1 MKNEK
6 IKIKLRPFI
15 SFRDYYNSMCESRG
29 QALLIFLVFFLFTS
43 LALIFGLVNPSTQAF
58 QNAQETV
65 RSRQSYLLAES
76 GVEDVVYRLRSNKN
90 VSSSETLT
98 LDSTSATTTLT
109 DLGSGQKQVVSLGN
123 VSGRQRTVKVKVV
136 TGSGISFNYG
146 VQAGQGGLDLKGSS
160 GIVGNVYS
168 SGPIT
173 GCSSCYITGSAISAN
188 STALSA
194 DQTNGVTGTPPN
206 TIVFGNA
213 SGTQDLAQSFRL
225 SAESPINK
233 VQLYLKKTGSPSDAT
248 VRIATDTSGSPST
261 TYLASGVLSASLVTT
276 SYGWINV
283 VFTTN
288 PTLTPDTTYWLIVD
302 AASSSTKYYTIGAN
316 TTYVNGSAKIGQ
328 AGGTWNNTTPSGLD
342 AYFQFFLG
350 GLTGSIIGGGSQWN
364 QLPIGTVSGIAQAH
378 TVNYVNVSG
387 ALYCQTGAGN
397 NKACNST
404 LPDPVPQPF
413 PISDANI
420 VDWKEAAESGGTYTG
435 SCTIGGVTQLSIG
448 NKKITCSTFQIT
460 ASAVVT
466 VTGPLWLT
474 GNIIVDGAGVLKL
487 ASSYGASS
495 EAVIADG
502 RITIGG
508 SSPVNGSG
516 TTGSYILMLST
527 SNCPTSSSCG
537 SSNAIDISGAAGA
550 VVLYAADGTI
560 KFSGSASAKEATG
573 YRITLEGATN
583 VTYQSGLIN
592 PNFTSGP
599 SGTYA
604 IQSWQETQ

>member
-6 IKIKLRPFI
+6 IKIIFLYSR
-15 SFRDYYNSMCESRG
+15 SFCEYGNSMHESRG

-43 LALIFGLVNPSTQAF
+43 LALIFGLVTPSTGAF
-58 QNAQETV
+58 QSAQETV

-76 GVEDVVYRLRSNKN
+76 GVEDVVYRLRNNKS

-98 LDSTSATTTLT
+98 LNTTSATTTLT

-146 VQAGQGGLDLKGSS
+146 IQAGQGGLDLDGSS

-168 SGPIT
+168 MGPIT
-173 GCSSCYITGSAISAN
+173 GCSTCYITGSAISAN

-194 DQTNGVTGTPPN
+194 DQTNGTSGTPPN

-213 SGTQDLAQSFRL
+213 SGTQDLAQSFKL
-225 SAESPINK
+225 TAENPINK
-233 VQLYLKKTGSPSDAT
+233 VQFYIKKIGAPSDVT
-248 VRIATDTSGSPST
+248 VRIATDNSGSPST
-261 TYLASGVLSASLVTT
+261 TYLASGTLSASLVTT

-288 PTLTPDTTYWLIVD
+288 PTLEANTTYWLVLD
-302 AASSSTKYYTIGAN
+302 ASTSSTKYYTIGSN
-316 TTYVNGSAKIGQ
+316 TIYTNGAAKIGQ
-328 AGGTWNNTTPSGLD
+328 VGGTWNSTTPSGLD
-342 AYFQFFLG
+342 EYFQFYLG
-350 GLTGSIIGGGSQWN
+350 GLTGSISGESQWN
-364 QLPIGTVSGIAQAH
+364 QLPIGTVSGLAQAH

-387 ALYCQTGAGN
+387 ALNCQSGTGN
-397 NKACNST
+397 NKACNNT
-404 LPDPVPQPF
+404 LPDPTPQPL
-413 PISDANI
+413 PISEANI
-420 VDWKEAAESGGTYTG
+420 VEWQSDAAAGGTYTG
-435 SCTIGGVTQLSIG
+435 SCTIGGTTQVSIG
-448 NKKITCSTFQIT
+448 SKKIVCNTFQIT
-460 ASAVVT
+460 NSAVVT
-466 VTGPLWLT
+466 VTGPLWIT
-474 GNIIVDGAGVLKL
+474 GNIIIDGAGILKL

-502 RITIGG
+502 KITIGG

-516 TTGSYILMLST
+516 TTGSYILMLSN
-527 SNCPTSSSCG
+527 SDCPTTSTCG
-537 SSNAIDISGAAGA
+537 TSNAIDISGSAGA
-550 VVLYAADGTI
+550 VVLYAANGTI

-573 YRITLEGATN
+573 YRITLQGTTSVA
-583 VTYQSGLIN
+583 YQSGLIN